1 MQACA
6 VYLNGF
12 SFHAVLV
19 RLFLAMCFG
28 GMIGIEREQK
38 KKFAGFRTYMLVCIG
53 AALTLLLGQYLTCL
67 IQSGLL
73 GPVSDSSSK
82 TDVTRFG
89 AQVINGIGFLGAG
102 TIIVTKN
109 QEVKG
114 ATTAAALWAS
124 ACMGLVIGAGYYSCA
139 AISFLLIFLCIR
151 ILPPMESFLLRRSR
165 NLNLYIE
172 FEALEDVKSI
182 ILFLR
187 KNQIAIIDIDLDR
200 GKTEMDQFPS
210 AVLALRQRHRG
221 MHNQMIRELFTS
233 APIRRI
239 VEL

>member
-1 MQACA
+1 MQTCD
-6 VYLNGF
+6 LLQNTF
-12 SFHAVLV
+12 PFHTVLL

-73 GPVSDSSSK
+73 GLIADSSSK
-82 TDVTRFG
+82 TDVTRFS

-139 AISFLLIFLCIR
+139 AISFVLIFLCIR
-151 ILPPMESFLLRRSR
+151 ILPLIESFLLRRSR

-172 FEALEDVKSI
+172 FEALEDVKA
-182 ILFLR
+182 ILLYLR
-187 KNQIAIIDIDLDR
+187 KNQVAIIDIDLDR
-200 GKTEMDQFPS
+200 GKKETGQFPS
-210 AVLALRQRHRG
+210 AVLALRQKHRG
-221 MHNQMIRELFTS
+221 MHSRMIRELFTS

-239 VEL
+239 VEM